1 MINWA
6 HVHLM
11 INHFPVIGI
20 MGALLVFGYG
30 LARRSDEV
38 KLLGLGLFVLIALS
52 TIAVY
57 LTGGAAEDVVKNLP
71 GVTES
76 YIGTHEE
83 MALLALGL
91 MELLG
96 IVALGG
102 LFLFRKSGAL
112 PKWYPLLVL
121 AIALAAAGAVGLTAN
136 LGGQI
141 RHTEIRDTT
150 GGPAAPA
157 ANAPL
162 GQKK

>member
-1 MINWA
+1 
-6 HVHLM
+6 M
-11 INHFPVIGI
+11 INHFPVIGVL
-20 MGALLVFGYG
+20 GALLVFGYG
-30 LARRSDEV
+30 LVRKNDEV
-38 KLLGLGLFVLIALS
+38 KLLGLGSFVLVGLS

-57 LTGGAAEDVVKNLP
+57 FTGGAAEEVVKNLP

-83 MALLALGL
+83 LALLAFVL

-96 IVALGG
+96 VVALGG

-112 PKWYPLLVL
+112 PKWYTALVL
-121 AIALAAAGAVGLTAN
+121 AIALAGAGVVSLTAN

-150 GGPAAPA
+150 GGPVVPS
-157 ANAPL
+157 NQVPQ
-162 GQKK
+162 GHKK